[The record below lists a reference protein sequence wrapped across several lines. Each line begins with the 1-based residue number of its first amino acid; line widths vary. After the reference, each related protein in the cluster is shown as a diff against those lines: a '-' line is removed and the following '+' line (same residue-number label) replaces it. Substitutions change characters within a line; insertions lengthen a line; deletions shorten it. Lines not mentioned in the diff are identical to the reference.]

1 MDSDTDSEREKS
13 SDPNEGLLS
22 SDDKTFHDDDEPAED
37 SSPADDEEE
46 PEEEECLLP
55 QKKAQIRCDQD
66 QPPLVVLVQPS
77 AEAIEVPEKIDD
89 TNPVA
94 VATKASDMDG
104 DSQLEV
110 EHQMET
116 VTEPDPE
123 PPKCPTSLR
132 DSVRESVECFYS
144 AQDLLE
150 YGHMLS
156 STSMVRT
163 PDVES
168 GYFEKSE
175 SDASRDEWEGPSS
188 SSSGAARCRLLS
200 GISGL
205 SVSSSSRHSAEGLR
219 MELSR
224 FRTMIETL
232 ERESLEKSQSELQL
246 KAKSKPKPKP
256 KQRSHVQDAAGESG
270 SEQGSERGFWS
281 TIFGQAGLGISQDE
295 EERIADIQKAH
306 RALELLEDYHARL
319 SEPQDRALRIAIERV
334 IRIFKSRLFQALLDI
349 QEFYEL
355 TLLDDSKSIQQ
366 KTAETLQI
374 ATKWEKDGQAV
385 KIADFIKSSNLNR
398 NCAYE
403 FNNDASSN
411 QTNQSALNQNQIA
424 NNVSAQAQAEALSR
438 TFKSEL
444 EEILNQRMRIESDTE
459 NAKEPIAEQQ
469 QKQQQAQ
476 QRSSRSPQQQN
487 PQQQGSKSRS
497 GSQTLHKA
505 SSTKVNG
512 DDSWLYEDIQLER
525 GNSGLGFS
533 IAGGTDNP
541 HIGTDTSIYITK
553 LISGGAAA
561 ADGRL
566 SINDIIVSVN
576 DVSVVDVPHASA
588 VDALK
593 KAGNV
598 VKLHVKRKRGT
609 ATTPAAGSAAGDARD
624 SAASGPKVI
633 EIDLVKGGKG
643 LGFSIAGGIG
653 NQHIPGDNGI
663 YVTKLMDGGAAQ
675 VDGRLSIG
683 DKLIAVRTNGSEK
696 NLENVTHELAVATL
710 KSITDKVTL
719 IIGKTQ
725 HLTTSA
731 SGGGG
736 GGLSS
741 GQQLSQSQSQL
752 ATSQSQSQVHQ
763 QQHATPMVNSQS
775 TGALNSMGQTV
786 VDSPQAAAAAAAN
799 ASASASVIAS
809 NNTISNTTV
818 TTVTATATASNSS
831 SKLPPSLGANSS
843 ISISNSN
850 SNSNSNNIN
859 NINSINNNNSSSSS
873 STTATVAAAT
883 PTAAAAA
890 ASSPPANSFYNN
902 ASMPALPVESNQTN
916 NRSQS
921 PQPRQPGSRYAS
933 TNVLAAVPPGTP
945 RAVSTEDITREPRTI
960 TIQKGPQGLGF
971 NIVGG
976 EDGQGIYVSF
986 ILAGGPA
993 DLGSELKRGDQL
1005 LSVNNVN
1012 LTHATHEEAAQALK
1026 TSGGVVTLLAQYRPE
1041 EYNRFE
1047 ARIQELKQQA
1057 ALGAGGSG
1065 TLLRTTQKRSLYVR
1079 ALFDYDPNRDDGL
1092 PSRGLPF
1099 KHGDILHVT
1108 NASDDEWWQARR
1120 VLGDNE
1126 DEQIG
1131 IVPSKRRW
1139 ERKMRARDRS
1149 VKFQGHAA
1157 ANNNLDKQSTLDRKK
1172 KNFTF
1177 SRKFPFMKS
1186 RDEKNEDGSDQEPNG
1201 VVSSTSEID
1210 INNVNNNQSNEP
1222 QPFMLCYTQD
1232 DANAEGASEE
1242 NVLSYEAV
1250 QRLSINYTRPVI
1262 ILGPLKDRIND
1273 DLISE
1278 YPDKFGSCVPH
1289 TTRPKRE
1296 YEVDGRDYH
1305 FVSSREQMERDIQNH
1320 LFIEAGQYND
1330 NLYGTSVA
1338 SVREVAEK
1346 GKHCIL
1352 DVSGNAIKRL
1362 QVAQLYPVA
1371 VFIKPKS
1378 VDSVME
1384 MNRRMTEEQAK
1395 KTYER
1400 AIKMEQEFGEYFT
1413 GVVQGDTIEEIYSK
1427 VKSMIW
1433 SQSGP
1438 TIWVPSKESL

>member
-1 MDSDTDSEREKS
+1 MIDWVSIVRHSRRRFSNYVGSRSPVRMRRRRRQLTAPPPQQQQQQYHQQPQQHQQDQHQSRER
-13 SDPNEGLLS
+13 
-22 SDDKTFHDDDEPAED
+22 
-37 SSPADDEEE
+37 
-46 PEEEECLLP
+46 
-55 QKKAQIRCDQD
+55 QKKDK
-66 QPPLVVLVQPS
+66 
-77 AEAIEVPEKIDD
+77 EK
-89 TNPVA
+89 
-94 VATKASDMDG
+94 
-104 DSQLEV
+104 
-110 EHQMET
+110 
-116 VTEPDPE
+116 
-123 PPKCPTSLR
+123 
-132 DSVRESVECFYS
+132 
-144 AQDLLE
+144 
-150 YGHMLS
+150 
-156 STSMVRT
+156 
-163 PDVES
+163 
-168 GYFEKSE
+168 
-175 SDASRDEWEGPSS
+175 
-188 SSSGAARCRLLS
+188 
-200 GISGL
+200 
-205 SVSSSSRHSAEGLR
+205 
-219 MELSR
+219 
-224 FRTMIETL
+224 
-232 ERESLEKSQSELQL
+232 ERESEK
-246 KAKSKPKPKP
+246 
-256 KQRSHVQDAAGESG
+256 DNESG
-270 SEQGSERGFWS
+270 GGIGSRY
-281 TIFGQAGLGISQDE
+281 ACC
-295 EERIADIQKAH
+295 
-306 RALELLEDYHARL
+306 
-319 SEPQDRALRIAIERV
+319 
-334 IRIFKSRLFQALLDI
+334 
-349 QEFYEL
+349 
-355 TLLDDSKSIQQ
+355 
-366 KTAETLQI
+366 
-374 ATKWEKDGQAV
+374 
-385 KIADFIKSSNLNR
+385 
-398 NCAYE
+398 CA
-403 FNNDASSN
+403 N
-411 QTNQSALNQNQIA
+411 
-424 NNVSAQAQAEALSR
+424 
-438 TFKSEL
+438 
-444 EEILNQRMRIESDTE
+444 NQRMRIESDTE
-459 NAKEPIAEQQ
+459 NAKEPTAEQQ
-469 QKQQQAQ
+469 QQQQAQ

-487 PQQQGSKSRS
+487 PQQPQQQQGSKSRS
-497 GSQTLHKA
+497 GSQT
-505 SSTKVNG
+505 VNG

-741 GQQLSQSQSQL
+741 GQQLSQSQSHL

-775 TGALNSMGQTV
+775 T
-786 VDSPQAAAAAAAN
+786 
-799 ASASASVIAS
+799 
-809 NNTISNTTV
+809 
-818 TTVTATATASNSS
+818 
-831 SKLPPSLGANSS
+831 
-843 ISISNSN
+843 
-850 SNSNSNNIN
+850 
-859 NINSINNNNSSSSS
+859 
-873 STTATVAAAT
+873 
-883 PTAAAAA
+883 
-890 ASSPPANSFYNN
+890 
-902 ASMPALPVESNQTN
+902 E
-916 NRSQS
+916 
-921 PQPRQPGSRYAS
+921 PGSRYAS

-1186 RDEKNEDGSDQEPNG
+1186 RDEKNEDGSDQEP
-1201 VVSSTSEID
+1201 
-1210 INNVNNNQSNEP
+1210 
-1222 QPFMLCYTQD
+1222 FMLCYTQD
-1232 DANAEGASEE
+1232 DANAEGGEIIYRVELPDMEQITLIYLENNDADYPSEE

-1384 MNRRMTEEQAK
+1384 MNRRMTEDQAK

>member
-77 AEAIEVPEKIDD
+77 AEAIEVPEEIDD

-1186 RDEKNEDGSDQEPNG
+1186 RDEKNEDGSDQEP
-1201 VVSSTSEID
+1201 
-1210 INNVNNNQSNEP
+1210 
-1222 QPFMLCYTQD
+1222 FMLCYTQD

>member
-1 MDSDTDSEREKS
+1 MTTR
-13 SDPNEGLLS
+13 
-22 SDDKTFHDDDEPAED
+22 
-37 SSPADDEEE
+37 
-46 PEEEECLLP
+46 
-55 QKKAQIRCDQD
+55 KKKR
-66 QPPLVVLVQPS
+66 
-77 AEAIEVPEKIDD
+77 
-89 TNPVA
+89 
-94 VATKASDMDG
+94 DG
-104 DSQLEV
+104 
-110 EHQMET
+110 
-116 VTEPDPE
+116 
-123 PPKCPTSLR
+123 
-132 DSVRESVECFYS
+132 
-144 AQDLLE
+144 
-150 YGHMLS
+150 GG
-156 STSMVRT
+156 
-163 PDVES
+163 S
-168 GYFEKSE
+168 GGGFIKK
-175 SDASRDEWEGPSS
+175 
-188 SSSGAARCRLLS
+188 
-200 GISGL
+200 
-205 SVSSSSRHSAEGLR
+205 VSS
-219 MELSR
+219 
-224 FRTMIETL
+224 
-232 ERESLEKSQSELQL
+232 
-246 KAKSKPKPKP
+246 
-256 KQRSHVQDAAGESG
+256 
-270 SEQGSERGFWS
+270 
-281 TIFGQAGLGISQDE
+281 
-295 EERIADIQKAH
+295 
-306 RALELLEDYHARL
+306 
-319 SEPQDRALRIAIERV
+319 
-334 IRIFKSRLFQALLDI
+334 LFNLD
-349 QEFYEL
+349 
-355 TLLDDSKSIQQ
+355 S
-366 KTAETLQI
+366 
-374 ATKWEKDGQAV
+374 
-385 KIADFIKSSNLNR
+385 
-398 NCAYE
+398 
-403 FNNDASSN
+403 
-411 QTNQSALNQNQIA
+411 
-424 NNVSAQAQAEALSR
+424 
-438 TFKSEL
+438 
-444 EEILNQRMRIESDTE
+444 
-459 NAKEPIAEQQ
+459 
-469 QKQQQAQ
+469 
-476 QRSSRSPQQQN
+476 
-487 PQQQGSKSRS
+487 
-497 GSQTLHKA
+497 LHKA

-786 VDSPQAAAAAAAN
+786 VDSPSIPQAAAAVAAAAN

-873 STTATVAAAT
+873 TTATVAAAT
-883 PTAAAAA
+883 PTAASAAAAA

-1222 QPFMLCYTQD
+1222 QP
-1232 DANAEGASEE
+1232 SEE

>member
-1 MDSDTDSEREKS
+1 MTTR
-13 SDPNEGLLS
+13 
-22 SDDKTFHDDDEPAED
+22 
-37 SSPADDEEE
+37 
-46 PEEEECLLP
+46 
-55 QKKAQIRCDQD
+55 KKKR
-66 QPPLVVLVQPS
+66 
-77 AEAIEVPEKIDD
+77 
-89 TNPVA
+89 
-94 VATKASDMDG
+94 DG
-104 DSQLEV
+104 
-110 EHQMET
+110 
-116 VTEPDPE
+116 
-123 PPKCPTSLR
+123 
-132 DSVRESVECFYS
+132 
-144 AQDLLE
+144 
-150 YGHMLS
+150 GG
-156 STSMVRT
+156 
-163 PDVES
+163 S
-168 GYFEKSE
+168 GGGFIKK
-175 SDASRDEWEGPSS
+175 
-188 SSSGAARCRLLS
+188 
-200 GISGL
+200 
-205 SVSSSSRHSAEGLR
+205 VSS
-219 MELSR
+219 
-224 FRTMIETL
+224 
-232 ERESLEKSQSELQL
+232 
-246 KAKSKPKPKP
+246 
-256 KQRSHVQDAAGESG
+256 
-270 SEQGSERGFWS
+270 
-281 TIFGQAGLGISQDE
+281 
-295 EERIADIQKAH
+295 
-306 RALELLEDYHARL
+306 
-319 SEPQDRALRIAIERV
+319 
-334 IRIFKSRLFQALLDI
+334 LFNLD
-349 QEFYEL
+349 
-355 TLLDDSKSIQQ
+355 S
-366 KTAETLQI
+366 
-374 ATKWEKDGQAV
+374 
-385 KIADFIKSSNLNR
+385 
-398 NCAYE
+398 
-403 FNNDASSN
+403 
-411 QTNQSALNQNQIA
+411 
-424 NNVSAQAQAEALSR
+424 
-438 TFKSEL
+438 
-444 EEILNQRMRIESDTE
+444 
-459 NAKEPIAEQQ
+459 
-469 QKQQQAQ
+469 
-476 QRSSRSPQQQN
+476 
-487 PQQQGSKSRS
+487 
-497 GSQTLHKA
+497 
-505 SSTKVNG
+505 VNG

-1222 QPFMLCYTQD
+1222 QP
-1232 DANAEGASEE
+1232 SEE